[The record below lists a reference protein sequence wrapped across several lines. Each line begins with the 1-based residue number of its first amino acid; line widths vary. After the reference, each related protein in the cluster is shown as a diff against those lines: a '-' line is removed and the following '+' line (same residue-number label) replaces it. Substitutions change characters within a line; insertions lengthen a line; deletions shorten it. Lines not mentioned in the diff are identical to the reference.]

1 MAQLGPTEARGGAY
15 ATGTADTMEEL
26 TVEELRAKYGSKM
39 EIVSEDNML
48 LSMGPQHPSTHG
60 VLRLLLE
67 LDGEIVVNLAPDIG
81 FLHTGI
87 EKNMEAKTFTKALV
101 MTDRMDYL
109 APMSNNLGYV
119 LAIEKLVGIEVPPR
133 AQVLR
138 VMLAELTRLG
148 SHLVWLGTHA
158 LDLAAMTVFLY
169 CFREREYLLD
179 LFEMVSGQRMM
190 TSYFR
195 PGGLWR
201 DVPPEFEP
209 AVREF
214 LDFFP
219 ARIADYE
226 ALLKNNP
233 IFLERTKGIGRISQE
248 DALAWGLTG
257 ANLRGTGVKW
267 DVRKA
272 MPYSGYE
279 NYDFEVPT
287 QTDGDVY
294 ARYLVRMEEMR
305 QSLRIVEQALDN
317 LPEGPVMTDN
327 RKVAP
332 PPRSE
337 LGRSMEAVIHHFK
350 LWTEGFSAPE
360 GFVYVPIE
368 SPRGVFGTYLRG
380 DGTNK
385 PARVHF
391 RTPSFV
397 NLAALP
403 LMARGCFV
411 SDLVGIIGSIDI
423 VLGEIDR

>member
-1 MAQLGPTEARGGAY
+1 MAQFGPTSGRGGAQT
-15 ATGTADTMEEL
+15 ASPADTMQEL

-39 EIVSEDNML
+39 EIQSEEHML

-87 EKNMEAKTFTKALV
+87 EKNMEAKTYTKALV

-119 LAIEKLVGIEVPPR
+119 LAIEKLLDIEVPPR

-138 VMLAELTRLG
+138 VLLTELTRIG

-179 LFEMVSGQRMM
+179 VFEMVSGQRMM

-195 PGGLWR
+195 PGGVWR

-209 AVREF
+209 AVRQF
-214 LDFFP
+214 LEFFP
-219 ARIADYE
+219 ARVADYE

-233 IFLERTKGIGRISQE
+233 IFLERTKGIGRVSAE
-248 DALAWGLTG
+248 DAVAWGLTG
-257 ANLRGTGVKW
+257 ANLRGSGVKW

-279 NYDFEVPT
+279 NYDFEIPT
-287 QTDGDVY
+287 RTEGDVY
-294 ARYLVRMEEMR
+294 ARYRVRMEEMN
-305 QSLRIVEQALDN
+305 QSLRIVEQALN
-317 LPEGPVMTDN
+317 RLPDGPVMTDN

-368 SPRGVFGTYLRG
+368 SPRGVLGTYLRG
-380 DGTNK
+380 NGTNK
-385 PARVHF
+385 PARIHF
-391 RTPSFV
+391 RAPSFV

-403 LMARGCFV
+403 LMARGAFV